1 MQERVCYKKV
11 QRKLNNMKK
20 TKLALIISVLS
31 LLGCKENTHSQ
42 STENTNKLE
51 TQPQKDKE
59 TPIPEIQLKKAYK
72 DTYLNQIVNINGKKF
87 KSLNNK
93 ITTGTKLLDIQN
105 SSIGRITGSFI
116 VASNTKPIPHLLGL
130 NFNDDARQVA
140 NNTWRFTANRGDDF
154 LLLDKQLKTIF
165 SKVELTIQYGNIDA
179 EER

>member
-1 MQERVCYKKV
+1 MQERVCYKKL
-11 QRKLNNMKK
+11 QKKLNNMKK

-31 LLGCKENTHSQ
+31 LLGCKESPPSQ
-42 STENTNKLE
+42 SKENTNKLE
-51 TQPQKDKE
+51 TQSLKDKE
-59 TPIPEIQLKKAYK
+59 KPVSEVLLKKVHKNAYL
-72 DTYLNQIVNINGKKF
+72 DQIVNINGKQF

-140 NNTWRFTANRGDDF
+140 KDTWRFTANRGDDF
-154 LLLDKQLKTIF
+154 LLLNKQLKTIF